1 MALFSLPEALVD
13 RNFNIDKNN
22 DYLIKQKYV
31 FKSVNDDESMAIRQ

>member
-13 RNFNIDKNN
+13 SSFNIDKNS

-31 FKSVNDDESMAIRQ
+31 FEGFNDDESMAIPQ